1 MRYVETE
8 NPDKYECY
16 GASNN
21 GSIIAKCMMAGSF
34 MFTFSLSTPKVYAAP
49 IHKAP
54 IEWKIDNHQAERIQ
68 IETVATKPLIDIA
81 RLSCIVKIDQIGQ
94 LQQNWNGCGA
104 EKPNKDAVKNARH
117 LIEILDKE
125 MLKSLHP
132 DDIYASDYGS
142 VILDFGTHRGLVSVE
157 MGDTTMGFYTDF
169 TESENYAAE
178 GISTDFMSVPKT
190 LESYL
195 S

>member
-8 NPDKYECY
+8 KPDKYKCY

-21 GSIIAKCMMAGSF
+21 GNIIAKCMMAGSF
-34 MFTFSLSTPKVYAAP
+34 ILTFSLSTPKSYAAP
-49 IHKAP
+49 IHKAS
-54 IEWKIDNHQAERIQ
+54 IEWKIDNYQTERTQ
-68 IETVATKPLIDIA
+68 IETVATKPLIDMA
-81 RLSCIVKIDQIGQ
+81 RLSYIVKINQIGQ

-117 LIEILDKE
+117 LIEILNQE
-125 MLKSLHP
+125 MLKTLHP

-142 VILDFGTHRGLVSVE
+142 VILDFETHRGLVSVE
-157 MGDTTMGFYTDF
+157 MGDMTMGFYTDF
-169 TESENYAAE
+169 TESDNYAAE
-178 GISTDFMSVPKT
+178 GISTDFVSVPKT